1 MKLFT
6 LLLLLG
12 VYGCYSQTASPAY
25 YDRRCGEDLGNLWL
39 EVVAVVDNSKGMTN
53 KGLINIAANI
63 ASVVSNNTRIGTD
76 PNEPR
81 TTRLGLVTYN
91 AVASEAANLDTY
103 QSLDDVYDGVFGALG
118 HVSSSDESYLVHG
131 LALAEDILEAG
142 KQTAVNRT
150 HFQRVV
156 IVYASTYKGSGA
168 LDPIPVADRLKT
180 AGVTIITVAYD
191 QDGDGAL
198 TQDLSKIATP
208 YYNFSNT
215 DQAGNIIGEIQG
227 ALLQV
232 NCFCPNAWTQYRV
245 SYSDVFSYRYGVC
258 IQPQGLN
265 ANWRAAQSSCR
276 LQWKNSFLVNE
287 YDQNKHD
294 YVLAAARNTS
304 GFIEPISYHIGL
316 SLIKGVWTWDQ
327 PQGWTQP
334 SLQNWSDWNPGF
346 PIVSSSQTTVLNAQ
360 ASTDMVTG
368 WQNISPYTTGANYVC
383 ETASCDTENYCESVK
398 SDN

>member
-156 IVYASTYKGSGA
+156 IVYASTYK
-168 LDPIPVADRLKT
+168 
-180 AGVTIITVAYD
+180 
-191 QDGDGAL
+191 
-198 TQDLSKIATP
+198 
-208 YYNFSNT
+208 
-215 DQAGNIIGEIQG
+215 
-227 ALLQV
+227 
-232 NCFCPNAWTQYRV
+232 
-245 SYSDVFSYRYGVC
+245 
-258 IQPQGLN
+258 
-265 ANWRAAQSSCR
+265 
-276 LQWKNSFLVNE
+276 
-287 YDQNKHD
+287 
-294 YVLAAARNTS
+294 
-304 GFIEPISYHIGL
+304 
-316 SLIKGVWTWDQ
+316 
-327 PQGWTQP
+327 
-334 SLQNWSDWNPGF
+334 
-346 PIVSSSQTTVLNAQ
+346 
-360 ASTDMVTG
+360 
-368 WQNISPYTTGANYVC
+368 
-383 ETASCDTENYCESVK
+383 
-398 SDN
+398 